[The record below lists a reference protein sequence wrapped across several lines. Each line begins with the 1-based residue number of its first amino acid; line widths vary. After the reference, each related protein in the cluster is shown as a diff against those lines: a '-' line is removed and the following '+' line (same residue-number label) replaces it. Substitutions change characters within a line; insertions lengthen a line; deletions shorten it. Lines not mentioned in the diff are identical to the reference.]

1 VDQDQG
7 VVEFDLQLFGVGHEI
22 GREIPAVELHA
33 LDGLQLGFEALRFLD
48 RDHALIADLVHGF
61 GEDATDGFVAVGR
74 NRRNLRDLAIGRN
87 LLGMAL
93 EVLDHSAHGKIDTAL
108 EIHRVHPGGNGLGP
122 FANDRLGKNG
132 CGGRAIAG
140 LVVLLVGD
148 FAQHLRPHVL
158 ELVLEFDFLRD
169 GYAVLGDAGRPE
181 AFLDHHV
188 ASFGAEGDF
197 DRICKR
203 IHAAEH
209 AITRV
214 RRKLYFLCSHF
225 GLLLSFLP
233 SIELKI

>member
-1 VDQDQG
+1 MDQDQG

-87 LLGMAL
+87 LL
-93 EVLDHSAHGKIDTAL
+93 
-108 EIHRVHPGGNGLGP
+108 
-122 FANDRLGKNG
+122 G